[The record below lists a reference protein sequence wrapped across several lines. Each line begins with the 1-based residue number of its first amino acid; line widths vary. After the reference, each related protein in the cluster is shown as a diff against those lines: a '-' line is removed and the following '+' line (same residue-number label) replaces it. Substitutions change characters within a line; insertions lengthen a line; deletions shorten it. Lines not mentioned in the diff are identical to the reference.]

1 MNAGLHISIRVDFL
15 MNNIFSQ
22 HFVYRRYYILE
33 IQWHKCRLRFVHFEK
48 FIVDILILVIAV
60 LYFDFVMNDWVVLF
74 LLWSLETSVFAR
86 QFMYRFLF
94 CVLRLILLGK
104 IFLTHL
110 FNSTE
115 KEKLF
120 LNNNISINSIGK
132 DRNIINQ
139 SLSLSST
146 FFLDNWH
153 ILLCLCVLMYLLKD
167 FRI

>member
-1 MNAGLHISIRVDFL
+1 
-15 MNNIFSQ
+15 
-22 HFVYRRYYILE
+22 
-33 IQWHKCRLRFVHFEK
+33 
-48 FIVDILILVIAV
+48 
-60 LYFDFVMNDWVVLF
+60 
-74 LLWSLETSVFAR
+74 LWSLETSVFAR